1 MGGVRQ
7 QISWLTGGGARA
19 QATLDEHAQAIR
31 QLQHQVAELSLVVA
45 RIDAGA
51 SDPEAWTSVRDGV
64 RQAVDDMSGRISA
77 LADRIE
83 QLEA

>member
-1 MGGVRQ
+1 M
-7 QISWLTGGGARA
+7 
-19 QATLDEHAQAIR
+19 
-31 QLQHQVAELSLVVA
+31 AELSLVVA

-64 RQAVDDMSGRISA
+64 RQAVDDMSGRIAA

>member
-1 MGGVRQ
+1 MGLRQ

-31 QLQHQVAELSLVVA
+31 QLQQQVAELSLVVA
-45 RIDAGA
+45 RIDAGS

-64 RQAVDDMSGRISA
+64 RQAVEDVSGRIAA
-77 LADRIE
+77 LADRVDR
-83 QLEA
+83 LEA